1 MGFGFGLV
9 IMALAQ
15 GAFGNGISDD
25 LRRLEKC
32 HGLLVGERVS
42 KQSPLYVAVM
52 SGTMSGTDACMN
64 LLDHARIGQDGR
76 IPYVNGA
83 PELTGHKILSN
94 LVQFHRSQLESPDFN
109 VASGGVRL
117 REMDLFDAN
126 EPAFHF
132 VYSLLKSGEPY
143 SNVVTRSFGIRA
155 IRYTARTT
163 PRTRRVVDS
172 GAILYSQGPGPT
184 PAAWN
189 PTLIDTGRL
198 AGLVPDAVENTV
210 QILETS
216 QAQYQGRNTNAH
228 FGGGFLG
235 SQAYLFATWNG
246 SNFRVWAKDL
256 LADALCKDIPVLRSL
271 DVLQAVKPE
280 STFAWRQGI
289 SCMQCHE
296 TMDPVSAAMRT
307 QGLIRASPVNEVRF
321 WVSRPIDRP
330 SAPYP
335 SMSPDPNYSR
345 RPPDYYLKY
354 RSFDGTLVNL
364 EGTGVASLG
373 QALASGDDLYVC
385 AAKRYFQFL
394 TGIEADI
401 RDDSDPLNPLNLSP
415 SEKKYR
421 QRVIDLGK
429 QLKQDQSTRELF
441 KRIISSPTFIYPD
454 RGV

>member
-1 MGFGFGLV
+1 
-9 IMALAQ
+9 
-15 GAFGNGISDD
+15 
-25 LRRLEKC
+25 
-32 HGLLVGERVS
+32 
-42 KQSPLYVAVM
+42 
-52 SGTMSGTDACMN
+52 
-64 LLDHARIGQDGR
+64 
-76 IPYVNGA
+76 
-83 PELTGHKILSN
+83 
-94 LVQFHRSQLESPDFN
+94 
-109 VASGGVRL
+109 
-117 REMDLFDAN
+117 
-126 EPAFHF
+126 
-132 VYSLLKSGEPY
+132 
-143 SNVVTRSFGIRA
+143 
-155 IRYTARTT
+155 
-163 PRTRRVVDS
+163 
-172 GAILYSQGPGPT
+172 
-184 PAAWN
+184 
-189 PTLIDTGRL
+189 LIDTGRL
-198 AGLVPDAVENTV
+198 AGLVPDLVQNPV
-210 QILETS
+210 QILEAS

-228 FGGGFLG
+228 FGGGFMG
-235 SQAYLFATWNG
+235 SQAYLLATWNG

-256 LADALCKDIPVLRSL
+256 LADALCKEIPVLRSL

-307 QGLIRASPVNEVRF
+307 QGLIRASPVNEARF

-373 QALASGDDLYVC
+373 QALASRDDLYVC

-401 RDDSDPLNPLNLSP
+401 RDDSDPLNPLDLSP

-429 QLKQDQSTRELF
+429 QLKQDQSARELF

>member
-9 IMALAQ
+9 ILALAQ
-15 GAFGNGISDD
+15 GALASGISDD
-25 LRRLEKC
+25 LRRLERC
-32 HGLLVGERVS
+32 HGLFVGERIS
-42 KQSPLYVAVM
+42 KQSPLYVAVI
-52 SGTMSGTDACMN
+52 SGAMSGTDACMN
-64 LLDHARIGQDGR
+64 LLDQARIGQDGR
-76 IPYVNGA
+76 IPHVNGA

-109 VASGGVRL
+109 AASGGVRT

-143 SNVVTRSFGIRA
+143 SNVVTRPFGIRA

-189 PTLIDTGRL
+189 PTLIDTGRI
-198 AGLVPDAVENTV
+198 AGLVPDSVQNPV

-235 SQAYLFATWNG
+235 SQAYLLATWNG

-307 QGLIRASPVNEVRF
+307 QGLIRASPVNEARF

-335 SMSPDPNYSR
+335 SMSPDPDYSR

-373 QALASGDDLYVC
+373 QALASRDDLYVC

-401 RDDSDPLNPLNLSP
+401 RDDSDPLNPLDLSP

-429 QLKQDQSTRELF
+429 QLKQDQSARELL

>member
-429 QLKQDQSTRELF
+429 QLKQDQSARELF